1 MFIKFL
7 CTLELTSYVHSTQEL
22 THNQNYISADILRTA
37 LMCNRRKK

>member
-22 THNQNYISADILRTA
+22 TQHKNYVSADILRTA

>member
-7 CTLELTSYVHSTQEL
+7 CTLKLTSCVHSTQEL
-22 THNQNYISADILRTA
+22 TQNKNYVSADVLRTA